1 MLCSINLLFISCFLT
16 TMIKTTTYFCVLAVA
31 ISMHLQILQML
42 QGPLPWKHLF
52 RAELHHQ
59 EKQERGL
66 VQLWQPEYHINEVIK
81 ADYYHLNFLQNIHS
95 NRCLC
100 NVWVYMMAKG
110 IQSKST
116 RCTWQKFLELDEK
129 ENLQVGNLK
138 SQQTF
143 LRLLKC
149 TRNMSWS
156 LKAHVP
162 LPRL

>member
-16 TMIKTTTYFCVLAVA
+16 TMIKTISYFCVLAIA

-110 IQSKST
+110 IQRNFDFNPGLNQQDAHGKS
-116 RCTWQKFLELDEK
+116 FL
-129 ENLQVGNLK
+129 NLTK
-138 SQQTF
+138 RKIY
-143 LRLLKC
+143 RLA
-149 TRNMSWS
+149 T
-156 LKAHVP
+156 
-162 LPRL
+162 